1 MSRSS
6 TNDDPRF
13 KKAVKKIIDNINV
26 SVPDGMK
33 CADYLPAEVQDMS
46 LQQRIRRAVQRA
58 RGIKQPPPTMNID
71 TSTMSTVSTLPATP
85 PSTKQKAKKVRH
97 TSKAAHQLRKNKL
110 LDREAKSNAT
120 KYATKLYAE
129 YQKKEKKLSAEKL
142 SAIVEK
148 ELGIRVPERTIQ
160 NNFALGRI
168 GTSPKKKGPK
178 GHFDNDTVLNL
189 TNSFETYVKIK
200 QLNGQ
205 SGDVTYK
212 KLQKLLKQCTS
223 QKKDVDCVWLMT
235 RLLQESGVD
244 LENGITRCGRFHV
257 KRGEG

>member
-1 MSRSS
+1 
-6 TNDDPRF
+6 
-13 KKAVKKIIDNINV
+13 
-26 SVPDGMK
+26 
-33 CADYLPAEVQDMS
+33 
-46 LQQRIRRAVQRA
+46 
-58 RGIKQPPPTMNID
+58 
-71 TSTMSTVSTLPATP
+71 
-85 PSTKQKAKKVRH
+85 
-97 TSKAAHQLRKNKL
+97 L

-129 YQKKEKKLSAEKL
+129 YQKKEKKLSAEKV

-148 ELGIRVPERTIQ
+148 KLGIRVPKRTIQ

-235 RLLQESGVD
+235 RLLVDSMSKEERDELREKMKAADEMEVNDDEMPSVPILPNTESTPAAELFPDDMIDDEDTELIQESV
-244 LENGITRCGRFHV
+244 
-257 KRGEG
+257 